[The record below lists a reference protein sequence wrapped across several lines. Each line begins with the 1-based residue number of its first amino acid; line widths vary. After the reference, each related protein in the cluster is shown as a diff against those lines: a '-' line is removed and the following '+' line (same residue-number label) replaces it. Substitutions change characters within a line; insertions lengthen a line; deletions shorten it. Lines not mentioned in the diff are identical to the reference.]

1 MASPAAPAMPAALGR
16 AAALIDCSG
25 VGEIS
30 MPDGGGGGDGGEFG
44 LVVPADGASAGAG
57 ACHWRRAPHDHD
69 DELLVAVAVVLVAAD
84 EVVRAGPGEGEHRV
98 AVGERVDRRV
108 RVAGVVRAL
117 VDEQHRV
124 VAGLVRERCMQLE
137 V

>member
-57 ACHWRRAPHDHD
+57 AVPLAARSPMTTTMSFSLRLQLS
-69 DELLVAVAVVLVAAD
+69 LLPL
-84 EVVRAGPGEGEHRV
+84 
-98 AVGERVDRRV
+98 
-108 RVAGVVRAL
+108 
-117 VDEQHRV
+117 
-124 VAGLVRERCMQLE
+124 MK
-137 V
+137 